1 MQAIKGFTISLLLD
15 LQFAFQ
21 MKYQNMYFVVKVL
34 GSIQVKAQKECF
46 IVWLIMEECILH
58 VVFM

>member
-1 MQAIKGFTISLLLD
+1 MQAIKGFTISLLMD

-46 IVWLIMEECILH
+46 IV
-58 VVFM
+58 